1 MSESQPDPPIPDE
14 LLAAVLRLEDE
25 QLREALALHL
35 MKLPESMRDLGWLLR
50 EESWVDA
57 MRAVFEM
64 DDTRVRLLAAAT
76 VAVVAQEMKNAP
88 GQFERWMRG
97 DGS

>member
-35 MKLPESMRDLGWLLR
+35 VKLPESMRDLGRLLR

-97 DGS
+97 EGS